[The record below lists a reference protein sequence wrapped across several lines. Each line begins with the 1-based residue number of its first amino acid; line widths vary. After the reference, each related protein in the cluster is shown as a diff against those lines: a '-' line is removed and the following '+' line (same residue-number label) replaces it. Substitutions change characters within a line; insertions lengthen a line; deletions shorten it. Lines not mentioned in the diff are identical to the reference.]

1 MQLESKLQ
9 LNYKSLLLI
18 ILSFLFIVGLHAKIE
33 TITVNTSGTGSTE
46 ALAIE
51 AALVQAVS
59 QVNGA
64 EIAANTKTS
73 ISEIS
78 SSTKGTELNE
88 EYQNQVSTKTKG
100 LIKSLSPLCQYP
112 TQLTKDLVKQMVKQ
126 LEDEGK
132 ATSDYQQQ
140 SWSTSSIDWHWY

>member
-1 MQLESKLQ
+1 MQLESKLR

-33 TITVNTSGTGSTE
+33 TITVNASGTGSTE

-64 EIAANTKTS
+64 EIAASTKTS

-78 SSTKGTELNE
+78 SSTKSRN
-88 EYQNQVSTKTKG
+88 
-100 LIKSLSPLCQYP
+100 
-112 TQLTKDLVKQMVKQ
+112 
-126 LEDEGK
+126 
-132 ATSDYQQQ
+132 
-140 SWSTSSIDWHWY
+140 